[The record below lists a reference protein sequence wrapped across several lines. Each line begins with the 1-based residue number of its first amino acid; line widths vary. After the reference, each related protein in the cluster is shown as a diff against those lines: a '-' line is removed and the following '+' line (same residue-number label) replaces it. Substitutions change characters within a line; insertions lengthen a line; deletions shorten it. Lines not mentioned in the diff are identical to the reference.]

1 MCALPAGRTA
11 VVTGAGRGLGRA
23 IASRLAGEGYEVVC
37 VDRSAADA
45 ERVAAEVGGRALGA
59 DVRDEAA
66 AVELAA
72 TLDRCD
78 ALINNAGIW
87 YFTPL
92 ADTTIAQ
99 AVEVLEVNLV
109 ASMTWMKALVPL
121 MGRNGGGA
129 VVNLSSIACR
139 STATGVGMYPP
150 AKAAVVSLTK
160 MAALE
165 YGPLG
170 VRVNAVGPGMIVTE
184 GTAETFGATPQAQRP
199 RSELIP
205 LGRLGVP
212 ADIAGPVAFLCS
224 PAASYMTGQ
233 VLWVDGGFSEAG
245 NDHFRT
251 AKARRP

>member
-1 MCALPAGRTA
+1 MCALPSGRTA
-11 VVTGAGRGLGRA
+11 VVTGAGQGLGRA
-23 IASRLAGEGYEVVC
+23 IAAGLAEDGYAVVC
-37 VDRSAADA
+37 VDRDTAAA
-45 ERVAAEVGGRALGA
+45 ERVAKEVGGRAFGA

-66 AVELAA
+66 AAGLAA
-72 TLDRCD
+72 SLDRCD
-78 ALINNAGIW
+78 ALVNNAGIW
-87 YFTPL
+87 YFTSL
-92 ADTTIAQ
+92 ADTSIAQ

-109 ASMTWMKALVPL
+109 ASMTWMKALVPV
-121 MGRNGGGA
+121 MGRTGGGA

-184 GTAETFGATPQAQRP
+184 GTAETFGATPEAQRP
-199 RSELIP
+199 RAELIP
-205 LGRLGVP
+205 LGRLGAP
-212 ADIAGPVAFLCS
+212 EDIAGPVGFLCS
-224 PAASYMTGQ
+224 PASAYMTGQ

-251 AKARRP
+251 AKARG